1 MNKKDTFGL
10 QNLLNEVNSILTVR
24 KIMTHKENFVYYE
37 DLKKDELKDCPYD
50 VVPAKDCKKYWWKQE
65 GKLLEITPELI
76 ISSHLPIYELI
87 DFFNKNDFYFVTH
100 NKGIEGIVHFSD
112 LQKQEVRILF
122 YTMLSFIEMQFRE
135 LYSGEE
141 RKVEKSLS
149 KNRLDELNKQLEK
162 DRKNNQNLAL
172 LDYLLF
178 SDFLKVLCKD
188 KCRLQKIKFSK
199 KKFKKFN
206 SLNSLRNWVAHPSK
220 ENLSMNKSIKEF
232 LFNQKKKIIELCD
245 LLEKIQKC

>member
-122 YTMLSFIEMQFRE
+122 YTMLSFIEMQFRKI
-135 LYSGEE
+135 YA
-141 RKVEKSLS
+141 KNDDKIKEKLK
-149 KNRLDELNKQLEK
+149 KNRIKQIEDK
-162 DRKNNQNLAL
+162 RKQDSNNHQDLKF
-172 LDYLLF
+172 LDYLSF
-178 SDFLKVLCKD
+178 TDFIEVFCKD
-188 KCRLQKIKFSK
+188 KNKLTEIGLSGTRC
-199 KKFKKFN
+199 KKF
-206 SLNSLRNWVAHPSK
+206 R
-220 ENLSMNKSIKEF
+220 SI
-232 LFNQKKKIIELCD
+232 
-245 LLEKIQKC
+245 